1 MEADFFNNFFNFIE
15 SKGGTYTVARA
26 IGKVNGSLFDNH
38 KKRGSLPKM
47 ETMLLIASV
56 YSDFDV
62 SYYAKANILMTPPE
76 RKQVVKNLKQNDS
89 PINIPTEAIESW
101 KMVEEAYKMRIEHLE
116 GEVLYYRS
124 VIDTLLK
131 K

>member
-1 MEADFFNNFFNFIE
+1 MNTDLKNYLATNKISVNEFAE
-15 SKGGTYTVARA
+15 SLGVTKQTVYGWVKGHGDLSYKNIV
-26 IGKVNGSLFDNH
+26 K
-38 KKRGSLPKM
+38 
-47 ETMLLIASV
+47 IAKLYPDYPMGIDLNLSQDT
-56 YSDFDV
+56 SSEIQD
-62 SYYAKANILMTPPE
+62 I
-76 RKQVVKNLKQNDS
+76 KNSNS

-131 K
+131 R